1 MESKDSVRNRLRV
14 DAIDADDRA
23 LLDEQIAERQA
34 LAAEPEYD
42 DLIEAAPVRRPRPGL
57 DALLDTLVRGGYGV
71 DAAARYARAK
81 PLTAFAIA
89 AGVGVALAGLLARG
103 RRH

>member
-23 LLDEQIAERQA
+23 LLDEQIAERQT
-34 LAAEPEYD
+34 LAAEPDLD
-42 DLIEAAPVRRPRPGL
+42 DLGYVAPVPRPRPGL
-57 DALLDTLVRGGYGV
+57 DAFLNTLVKGGYGI
-71 DAAARYARAK
+71 DAAAQYARAR

-103 RRH
+103 RRG